1 MNLSRKEFFEIL
13 AKSALAASLFLGVK
27 SSIGKEKKNMSKTS
41 PGGFKVSVTTK
52 RLELK
57 HSWKLSRSVSTFKEP
72 VYIRLEKDG
81 VFGLGEAAHNQ
92 RYNETV
98 ESTLATIE
106 KSRPI
111 LESMNPWH
119 YVDLMYQIY
128 DLCEGQTSAKC
139 AIDMALMDWITKKL
153 GVPYYQFLGLD
164 KAKAPRTTFSI
175 GMDSPEIIKEKI
187 KEAEIYPILKIKLG
201 GPDDEA
207 IMAAIRS
214 VTDKPLRVDANE
226 AWKEK
231 ELCLRKVE
239 WLHKNGVEIVEQPM
253 PADMLADTAW
263 VRERSPIPIFADE
276 SVKSATDIPKLAGV
290 FDGINIKI
298 DKAAGLQ
305 EALRMIW
312 LARTLDLK
320 VMLGCMVSSS
330 LSITAAAHISP
341 LTDYPDLDGNLLIR
355 NDPFQGVQVVDGWLK
370 LPDRPGLGIT
380 GEF

>member
-1 MNLSRKEFFEIL
+1 MNLSRKEFFKIFG
-13 AKSALAASLFLGVK
+13 KSALAASLFLGVK
-27 SSIGKEKKNMSKTS
+27 SSTGKERKSMKSS
-41 PGGFKVSVTTK
+41 SAGFKITVKTK

-57 HSWKLSRSVSTFKEP
+57 HSWKLSRSVSTHKEP
-72 VYIRLEKDG
+72 VYIKLEKDG

-98 ESTLATIE
+98 ETTLATIE

-111 LESMNPWH
+111 LESMDPWH
-119 YVDLMYQIY
+119 YVDIMYQVY
-128 DLCEGQTSAKC
+128 DVCEGQTSAKC

-164 KAKAPRTTFSI
+164 KSRAPRTTFSI

-201 GPDDEA
+201 GPDDEE

-226 AWKEK
+226 GWKER

-253 PADMLADTAW
+253 PADMLEATAW

-276 SVKSATDIPKLAGV
+276 SVKSAADIPNLAGV

-320 VMLGCMVSSS
+320 IMLGCMVSSS

-355 NDPFQGVQVVDGWLK
+355 NDPFQGVGVVDGWLK
-370 LPDRPGLGIT
+370 LPDGPGLGVT

>member
-1 MNLSRKEFFEIL
+1 MNLSRKEFFKIFG
-13 AKSALAASLFLGVK
+13 KSLVAASLFWGVK
-27 SSIGKEKKNMSKTS
+27 CTSGKEKKNMPQTT
-41 PGGFKVSVTTK
+41 PGGFKITVKTK

-57 HSWKLSRSVSTFKEP
+57 HSWKLSRSVSTYKEP
-72 VYIRLEKDG
+72 VFIKLEKDG
-81 VFGLGEAAHNQ
+81 IFGLGEAAHNQ

-119 YVDLMYQIY
+119 YVDTMYLIY
-128 DLCEGQTSAKC
+128 DVCEGQTSAKC

-164 KAKAPRTTFSI
+164 RSKAPRTTFSI
-175 GMDSPEIIKEKI
+175 GMDNPDIIKEKI

-201 GPDDEA
+201 GPEDEI
-207 IMAAIRS
+207 IMAVIRS

-226 AWKEK
+226 GWKEK

-253 PADMLADTAW
+253 PSDMLEETAW
-263 VRERSPIPIFADE
+263 VRERAPIPIFADE
-276 SVKSATDIPKLAGV
+276 SIKSAADLPGLVGA

-298 DKAAGLQ
+298 DKAGGLQ

-312 LARTLDLK
+312 LARAVGLK
-320 VMLGCMVSSS
+320 IMLGCMVSSS

-370 LPDRPGLGIT
+370 LPDGPGLGVT